1 MSKYALILAML
12 LANGSA
18 FAQTLGVLKGHV
30 KGEGGTPVS
39 RAEVSGAG
47 QHVVSDG
54 RGNFTLTG
62 IPVGACE
69 LRVSALG
76 YADQTLQLTVAG
88 GIQEVPAIR
97 LETVRTQE
105 SLVVVGSL
113 LESHAAALDQQRLA
127 ANIKSI
133 ASSDSIGGFPDTNA
147 AEATQR
153 IPGVFTA
160 RDQGEGRYI
169 QVRGTEARLN
179 KTTLND
185 VDLPAPEGDLRTV
198 ALDVIPLDML
208 DAIEVSKA
216 ITPDMDGDSVGGTV
230 DFKVKKASAKP
241 QFAIGLDY
249 GYNELASDDLT
260 GADLLFSRRFA
271 GDRLGL
277 VTTLSYEDQNRASDT
292 FEATYDDGLP
302 EEFEL
307 RDYEVE
313 RKRIGAHLGLDYD
326 ATEQLSFKLTG
337 SYAQFDDQEYRRR
350 LRNRLGN
357 NRLERELK
365 DRFESQLIDS
375 VQLSSTWFAE
385 SGASLKWSLSHAY
398 AHETEPDRYDTTFR
412 QSRVNFAPNQTA
424 DAFDADR
431 FQANPLNENL
441 AAYKL
446 DDITKEDNFTNDEH
460 NALKLSYELPVLFGE
475 NLATFKFGGK
485 YREKEK
491 TRDQEVF
498 LYSASED
505 VFLADWTDPR
515 YNGDAILDG
524 RYPIGPMVGSAQARE
539 VLATLADEVEKDYES
554 DSGDYRVKE
563 NLTALYAMVTLDLGD
578 NLSILPGLRYE
589 STDGSYTGYQVAY
602 DEGGDFVAVTP
613 QSGNNKDDILLPMV
627 HATYKLAAKTQLR
640 AAATRTY
647 ARARVYDQV
656 PYRILVRED
665 REIQEGNPE
674 IVPTEA
680 TNLDFMFEHYYGD
693 ADMVSFGVFY
703 KDLQDYIYILN
714 QDREFEGD
722 TYQVTSPR
730 NGESA
735 KLWGL
740 EAVVQHHFA
749 NGLGFYFNYTYTDSD
764 ASLTDRDITLPGQTE
779 KIGNIAISY
788 EVGGFSARV
797 SGNLHGA
804 YITEVGDD
812 ASEDI
817 WQDRHFQV
825 DLNASYRFKG
835 YKAFL
840 EVLNL
845 NDEKFRLYE
854 GSELYPIQSEQYKT
868 WGRLGLKLE
877 F

>member
-1 MSKYALILAML
+1 MSKYAVILVML
-12 LANGSA
+12 LACSLA
-18 FAQTLGVLKGHV
+18 PAQTLGVLKGHV
-30 KGEGGTPVS
+30 EGEGGAAVG

-62 IPVGACE
+62 IPAGACE

-76 YADQTLQLTVAG
+76 YTDQTVSVTVTG
-88 GIQEVPAIR
+88 GIQEVPTVHLQTIR
-97 LETVRTQE
+97 TEETI
-105 SLVVVGSL
+105 VVTGSL
-113 LESHAAALDQQRLA
+113 LESQAAALDQQRLA

-208 DAIEVSKA
+208 DSIEVSKA

-241 QFAIGLDY
+241 QFAVGLDY

-260 GADLLFSRRFA
+260 GADLLFSRRLA

-277 VTTLSYEDQNRASDT
+277 ITTLSYEDQNRASNSY
-292 FEATYDDGLP
+292 EVVYDDGLP
-302 EEFEL
+302 DEYEF
-307 RDYEVE
+307 RDYDVA

-326 ATEQLSFKLTG
+326 ATDQLSFKLTG
-337 SYAQFDDQEYRRR
+337 SYAQFDDQELRRR
-350 LRNRLGN
+350 VRNRIGDS
-357 NRLERELK
+357 RLERELK

-375 VQLSSTWFAE
+375 VQLSSTWF
-385 SGASLKWSLSHAY
+385 SQNGASLKWSLSHAY

-424 DAFDADR
+424 DSYDADS
-431 FQANPLNENL
+431 FDANPLNENL

-446 DDITKEDNFTNDEH
+446 DEIAQEDNFTNDEH
-460 NALKLSYELPVLFGE
+460 NGLKLSYELPVLFGE

-498 LYSASED
+498 LFSASED
-505 VFLADWTDPR
+505 VFLNDWTDPH
-515 YNGDAILDG
+515 YDGDAILDG
-524 RYPIGPMVGSAQARE
+524 RYPMGPMVGSAEARE

-602 DEGGDFVAVTP
+602 DDGGDFVDVTP
-613 QSGNNKDDILLPMV
+613 LTGKNKDDILLPMV

-656 PYRILVRED
+656 PYRILLRED
-665 REIQEGNPE
+665 LEIQEGNPE
-674 IVPTEA
+674 IKPTEV
-680 TNLDFMFEHYYGD
+680 TNFDFMFEHYYGD
-693 ADMVSFGVFY
+693 ADMVSIGAFY
-703 KDLQDYIYILN
+703 KDLEDYIYILN
-714 QDREFEGD
+714 QDREFEGE

-740 EAVVQHHFA
+740 EAVIQHHFA
-749 NGLGFYFNYTYTDSD
+749 NGLGIYFNYTYTDSD
-764 ASLTDRDITLPGQTE
+764 AALTDRDIKLPGQTE
-779 KIGNIAISY
+779 KIGNMALSY

-804 YITEVGDD
+804 YITEVGGDET
-812 ASEDI
+812 EDI
-817 WQDRHFQV
+817 WQDSHFQV

-845 NDEKFRLYE
+845 NDEKFGYYE
-854 GSELYPIQSEQYKT
+854 GSERYPIQSEQYKT